1 MSKGI
6 DLIDSLTAVRDIV
19 RVLELA
25 VQSPEIGKECRG
37 PLFCITALISTRIA
51 DCEEMEEALP
61 EPAA

>member
-1 MSKGI
+1 
-6 DLIDSLTAVRDIV
+6 V

-37 PLFCITALISTRIA
+37 PLFRMTALISERIA
-51 DCEEMEEALP
+51 ECEEMAETLP